1 MSTIVLSDHNSFV
14 SFFRKFAAGEITN
27 DVVIKF
33 EQSRREKEIPF
44 LHVQG
49 DDYNGTINA
58 TVMEALLVYQKNIN
72 TLYSLVTYGRVKKLN
87 ASEIEA
93 MKVIFEVQDGSSNFK
108 YTNSDKILNDIISNS
123 VDLEKTP
130 ILVAGILFLFANF
143 GIDYYFANKNTQES
157 QLNRDFISE
166 QSQLDRDERQKERDF
181 ISEQSQLD
189 RDERQKERDF
199 NLKII
204 EQTEGGQKLI
214 EGNNKFSGKLTKLSK
229 NAKIVKYSGHI
240 ILGTPETKDKK
251 EILNKAFN
259 GNYRILRL
267 DAQRDDFFEVKI
279 ENVDTGDKFNAKLDD
294 LIRQEDVKL
303 EIYKAIFSRKEVD
316 LKINASFV
324 DKKVISAWITS
335 VEGIGITIEAK

>member
-108 YTNSDKILNDIISNS
+108 YINFDGILNDIISNS
-123 VDLEKTP
+123 VDLEATF
-130 ILVAGILFLFANF
+130 ILVVGILLFFSKF
-143 GIDYYFANKNTQES
+143 GMDYYLANKNTQES
-157 QLNRDFISE
+157 QLNRDLIS
-166 QSQLDRDERQKERDF
+166 DERQKDRDF

-189 RDERQKERDF
+189 RYERQKDRDF

-204 EQTEGGQKLI
+204 EQTEEGQKLI
-214 EGNNKFSGKLTKLSK
+214 KDNNKFSGKLKKLSK
-229 NAKIVKYSGHI
+229 NADIVKYSGHT
-240 ILGTPETKDKK
+240 ILATPETKDKRV
-251 EILNKAFN
+251 IANKAFN

-279 ENVDTGDKFNAKLDD
+279 ENVDTGDKFNARLDD

-335 VEGIGITIEAK
+335 VEGIGITVEAK